1 MIIGINA
8 LGPISQD
15 TGGRT
20 YLSNLSKWIQKLD
33 NENLYIFFIS
43 PGEASILDIQ
53 QPNVKAVAIPKSSG
67 STYNR
72 IFSEHFVLPWYIVR
86 HKVQTMYYPGNFAS
100 YYCPVPY
107 TLAIRSMLIYN
118 PEASECVDSRRQFYR
133 RQLLP
138 RSARKS
144 KAIITPSIHTKNEII
159 KHLSVDDNKI
169 HVIPHGIDYELFS
182 HPDAIC
188 VQQNLLDKYHVQKP
202 YFLYV
207 SALWEYKNQD
217 KLILALQRLIQTD
230 SLPHQLV
237 LIGRGMYGFE
247 SYAGKLNALVKQL
260 HLENRVIFI
269 DFLPH
274 SALRSFYQNA
284 DVFLFPSLMES
295 FGNSLFEAMAAG
307 VPVICSNTHGF
318 PQMLGNAALLT
329 DPRNPEL
336 LADAIRTVLNSP
348 QLRNNLISN
357 GQILAKSLSWRA
369 CVSKTLDLIR
379 QALTV

>member
-100 YYCPVPY
+100 YYCPVPF

-118 PEASECVDSRRQFYR
+118 PEAGECVDSRRQFYR

-169 HVIPHGIDYELFS
+169 DVIPHGIDYELFS

-188 VQQNLLDKYHVQKP
+188 VQQNLFDQYHVQKP

-247 SYAGKLNALVKQL
+247 SYAGKLKDLVRKL
-260 HLENRVIFI
+260 HLEDRVIFI

-274 SALRSFYQNA
+274 DELKYFYQQA
-284 DVFLFPSLMES
+284 DVFVFPSLMES
-295 FGNSLFEAMAAG
+295 FGNSLFEAMASG
-307 VPVICSNTHGF
+307 VPVVCSNTHGF
-318 PQMLGNAALLT
+318 PELVKDAAYFVDPRDPSALANAIKTVLGNKTLK
-329 DPRNPEL
+329 
-336 LADAIRTVLNSP
+336 
-348 QLRNNLISN
+348 NNLISN
-357 GQILAKSLSWRA
+357 GQILAKSLTWQM
-369 CVSKTLDLIR
+369 CVTKTLDVIKKA
-379 QALTV
+379 ALS